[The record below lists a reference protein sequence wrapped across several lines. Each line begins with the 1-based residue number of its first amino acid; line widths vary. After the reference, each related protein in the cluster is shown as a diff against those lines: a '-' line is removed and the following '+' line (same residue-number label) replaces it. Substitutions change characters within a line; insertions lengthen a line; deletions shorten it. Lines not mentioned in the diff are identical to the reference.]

1 MQAGMTAVHLG
12 TETLSGPALLPLL
25 PALGRLRVE
34 VFAEW
39 PYLYAGDAAEEQA
52 YLAAYATSPGAAM
65 VVAFAGNESVGAATC
80 QPMAET
86 HSEVRAGFA
95 ASGRDPAAW
104 CYFGESVLRRGF
116 RGRGVGRAFFA
127 GREAHARALGLR
139 GAAFC
144 AVERDAADLRRPASY
159 RPLDPFW
166 TSLGYAKHAE
176 VACVL
181 SWREPGGVAEVPHRL
196 AFWLKTL

>member
-1 MQAGMTAVHLG
+1 MADVHLR
-12 TETLSGPALLPLL
+12 TETLTGPALLPLL

-39 PYLYAGDAAEEQA
+39 PYLYAGDAAYEQD
-52 YLAAYATSPGAAM
+52 YLATYAEVRGAAM
-65 VVAFAGNESVGAATC
+65 VVAFADGEPVGAATC

-86 HSEVRAGFA
+86 HAEVRAGFA
-95 ASGRDPAAW
+95 ASGRDPEAW
-104 CYFGESVLRRGF
+104 CYLGESVLRPAF

-127 GREAHARALGLR
+127 GREAHARALGLP

-144 AVERDAADLRRPASY
+144 AVERDAADPRRPATY

-166 TSLGYAKHAE
+166 ALLGYAKHPDAT
-176 VACVL
+176 CVL
-181 SWREPGGVAEVPHRL
+181 SWREAGGAADTPHRL
-196 AFWLKTL
+196 TFWMKTL